1 MPAVVLAASTADPK
15 PALAASLTVPR
26 FRLRVS
32 DVDSEGTAADLAK
45 GARWTLT
52 MSTASG
58 ARLRLTRPQG
68 YIHDP
73 AGKQCFSGSAVE
85 EDLGCLQY
93 AHSFADSS
101 SARAADGANDPFSSA
116 HGGSELVS
124 ITGSLA
130 LLNKA
135 CSWVYYEPHLSRGY
149 P

>member
-1 MPAVVLAASTADPK
+1 M
-15 PALAASLTVPR
+15 
-26 FRLRVS
+26 
-32 DVDSEGTAADLAK
+32 GTKRSSRDLQRGDAC
-45 GARWTLT
+45 GTRHP
-52 MSTASG
+52 G

-101 SARAADGANDPFSSA
+101 SAHAADGANDPFSSA

-135 CSWVYYEPHLSRGY
+135 CSWVYYEPYSREFSGNDRVDVTISDNGNVGAGGNGGA
-149 P
+149 